1 MTSYL
6 LSRPINGRVNEID
19 QCTKLRTMSAVSK
32 HETSQRGTTV
42 TKMRAL
48 CFLFVLVGILG
59 ALPSSALSQPSF
71 GCQKTANATEKRLCA
86 DADLVRLDRRLER
99 LYRGEIDHYLEDS
112 FSYVRSDQ
120 ENWFAQRDKCGED
133 SKCIAQRYQEQIQRL
148 SGQNPDYPLAGVF
161 HVQKQGHDMEGFAL
175 YPLSPGKYYIEIQI
189 EYEDASMPVGAGTF
203 VCDLNGFARNDGN
216 GLRVTARTVS
226 GDFSFPVSSPDPG
239 TLVLKQSPELGAAE
253 KGGCSNRMRPRSEDV
268 TYTRRGQ
275 FYNWPDDAYK
285 QARAKEEGGE

>member
-6 LSRPINGRVNEID
+6 LSRPINGSENEIE
-19 QCTKLRTMSAVSK
+19 QYANPGTMFAVLK
-32 HETSQRGTTV
+32 QETSQQGTPV
-42 TKMRAL
+42 MKVRAV
-48 CFLFVLVGILG
+48 CFLLILFGMLG
-59 ALPSSALSQPSF
+59 AFPSIVLSQPEF
-71 GCQKTANATEKRLCA
+71 GCRKVGNATEKHLCD
-86 DADLVRLDRRLER
+86 DADLARLDRRLER
-99 LYRGEIDHYLEDS
+99 LYRGEMDHYLEDS
-112 FSYVRSDQ
+112 FSCVRSDQ

-189 EYEDASMPVGAGTF
+189 EYEDARLPAGAGTF

-216 GLRVTARTVS
+216 GLRITARTVS
-226 GDFSFPVSSPDPG
+226 GDFIFPVSSPDPG

-268 TYTRRGQ
+268 TYSRRGQ

-285 QARAKEEGGE
+285 QAKAKEEGGE